1 MSAIDQQLRNKRFNV
16 KTDSGAKLVVES
28 ITGDR
33 HEFKL
38 SNASLTGV
46 GAVTD
51 AKLTDE
57 GLFIGNIIPAAKIV
71 FNSQEFS
78 LGRLVL
84 RTTSERNAQ
93 THLGFST
100 VDVKVPMEGAL
111 SKCFDIVLG
120 EDASPLKYELN
131 PDRFSLANF
140 SESSADSTDLFAK
153 VKTFNIFMEEWQR
166 TPKFSYFQVRQP
178 SSGSRVNLKRGRRN
192 GRNDYIIM
200 GSNDYLGLASHPEV
214 REAAKKAIDD
224 FGFGS
229 TGSPVTTGLTSL
241 HEELSDT
248 LARMLR
254 KEKVILYNSGYA
266 ANIGLISSLTRSQDL
281 IVADMLSHASIAD
294 GMQMSKASSRFFLH
308 NDVKHLDKILNEHRG
323 NHAGC
328 LVVTEG
334 IFSMDGHVAPL
345 DKIIEVARKHQAR
358 IMVDEAHSF
367 GILGANGYGAVEKF
381 NVMEKVDMVMG
392 TFSKICGGIGGFV
405 ACDADVYNWLYVL
418 SRAHMF
424 SVSLPPSTCA
434 AALKALQ
441 IFSTQKHLL
450 QDVRRNIK
458 HFVSGLINLGFDLDP
473 NHESSVVPVIIGDE
487 RKLGLINEI
496 LMDSGVYVVP
506 IVFPGVPRET
516 CRFRFTVMA
525 THTLSDLDYV
535 LNLLEGAMA
544 RVDFTPASAPSNRRA
559 A

>member
-1 MSAIDQQLRNKRFNV
+1 M
-16 KTDSGAKLVVES
+16 
-28 ITGDR
+28 
-33 HEFKL
+33 
-38 SNASLTGV
+38 
-46 GAVTD
+46 
-51 AKLTDE
+51 
-57 GLFIGNIIPAAKIV
+57 
-71 FNSQEFS
+71 
-78 LGRLVL
+78 
-84 RTTSERNAQ
+84 
-93 THLGFST
+93 
-100 VDVKVPMEGAL
+100 
-111 SKCFDIVLG
+111 
-120 EDASPLKYELN
+120 
-131 PDRFSLANF
+131 
-140 SESSADSTDLFAK
+140 
-153 VKTFNIFMEEWQR
+153 
-166 TPKFSYFQVRQP
+166 
-178 SSGSRVNLKRGRRN
+178 
-192 GRNDYIIM
+192 
-200 GSNDYLGLASHPEV
+200 
-214 REAAKKAIDD
+214 
-224 FGFGS
+224 
-229 TGSPVTTGLTSL
+229 TTGLTSL

-254 KEKVILYNSGYA
+254 KEKVLLYNSGYA

-308 NDVKHLDKILNEHRG
+308 NDVKHLEKILKEHRDD
-323 NHAGC
+323 HAGC
-328 LVVTEG
+328 LVITEG

-345 DKIIEVARKHQAR
+345 DKIIDVARKHKAR
-358 IMVDEAHSF
+358 VMVDEAHSF
-367 GILGANGYGAVEKF
+367 GILGTNGYGAVEKF
-381 NVMEKVDMVMG
+381 DVMDKVDMVMG

-441 IFSTQKHLL
+441 IFSQQKSLL

-487 RKLGLINEI
+487 KKLGLINEI

-535 LNLLEGAMA
+535 LNLMETAMA
-544 RVDFTPASAPSNRRA
+544 RVDFKPSSVRSNRKA